1 MPRLSDEEFDAWCRR
16 NHLAPETAA
25 YIQRLRTDLPAR
37 RTHSHASNL
46 SGRYPSVKMGWA
58 IQFESQ
64 HVELWAIYAMERD
77 ADVLELYE
85 QPTRIQLHYQARSGR
100 KTSPW
105 HIPDFFVLRR
115 DGAGFEEWKHPAL
128 LDKLAI
134 TQPQRY
140 QRKASGGW
148 QCPPGEA
155 TAQALGLSYRVRT
168 SAEFQPTYIQNLKF
182 LQDFWTHP
190 FQVEAE
196 QEAQVLTSLEA
207 YPGVSVAGLLEAH
220 PHLSVDVVWALLT
233 TQQIFTDLAATS
245 LMNWEQV
252 FLYRHAET
260 VPAAHDRS
268 QATPQATPLASRL
281 LWDGR
286 LWEAEVQGATVVL
299 RPEIG
304 ATFSLSYEQF
314 QQLVNQGEITPEG
327 LATPS
332 PLREATRA
340 LLAHAGPKALDAA
353 NRRWHA
359 ILAYQRGEAITVT
372 ARSVQNW
379 IAAFRRAEAE
389 SGCGYL
395 GLLDQVAHRGNRTT
409 RVPDASKRLLEQNVT
424 THYATPQAKR
434 AAAVYRL
441 YRADCESQQIPP
453 VSERTFYR
461 EVARLTTQEVTTAR
475 LGKRAAYASAPFFYS
490 LDQTTPRHGERPF
503 ARAHLD
509 HTQLD
514 LELVS
519 SVTGKPL
526 AKPWA
531 TFMTDAYSR
540 RMLAVYVSYDPPS
553 YRSAMMAF
561 RLCVRRFG
569 RLPQELVVDG
579 GPEFTS
585 VYFESLLSQCF
596 VTKCER
602 PADQP
607 HFGSVVERLFGTTT
621 TELLN
626 QLRGNTQA
634 SKTPRAMTRAVDPK
648 RLAVWTLERFA
659 SRLAEFVHEVYD
671 QMDHPALFQSP
682 REAFEQGMRLAGSR
696 SHRLIAYSDEF
707 VMQTRPTT
715 RTGTV
720 KIHPAR
726 GIRVNGLQY
735 WHDSMQM
742 SQVAGQT
749 VPVRYEPYDMGVVYA
764 YIGGQWLEC
773 IADDFA
779 QVHERSERE
788 WHLVLEEWREHQR
801 QHQQKRIT
809 LNGPLLAQFL
819 NQLKDDEALEEQ
831 RQRDHEEHA
840 QRAALL
846 LQTRAERKS
855 RTTLPPIE
863 VDLTKIQPF
872 EEYR

>member
-1 MPRLSDEEFDAWCRR
+1 MPRLSDEEFDAWCQR
-16 NHLAPETAA
+16 NQLAPETAA
-25 YIQRLRTDLPAR
+25 YLQRLRTSLPAR
-37 RTHSHASNL
+37 RTHSRASNM
-46 SGRYPSVKMGWA
+46 SGRYPSIKMGCT

-64 HVELWAIYAMERD
+64 HVELWAIYTMERD
-77 ADVLELYE
+77 EDVLEFYD
-85 QPTRIQLHYQARSGR
+85 QPTRIPLHYQARSGR

-105 HIPDFFVLRR
+105 HIPDFLVIRR
-115 DGAGFEEWKHPAL
+115 DGAGFEEWKHPASL
-128 LDKLAI
+128 EKLAI

-148 QCPPGEA
+148 QCPPGEV

-168 SAEFQPTYIQNLKF
+168 SAEFHPNYIQNLKF

-190 FQVEAE
+190 FQVEAG
-196 QEAQVLTSLEA
+196 QEAQVLASLEA
-207 YPGVSVAGLLEAH
+207 YPGVSVAALFEAH
-220 PHLSVDVVWALLT
+220 PYLSVDVVWALLT
-233 TQQIFTDLAATS
+233 RQQLFTDLAATS
-245 LMNWEQV
+245 LMEWDQV
-252 FLYRHAET
+252 FLYRRAEA
-260 VPAAHDRS
+260 VPVAGDRS
-268 QATPQATPLASRL
+268 LAASQTTSLASRL

-314 QQLVNQGEITPEG
+314 QQLVNHGEIKAEG
-327 LATPS
+327 LAAPS
-332 PLREATRA
+332 PLRETTRA

-353 NRRWHA
+353 NRRWHT

-395 GLLDQVAHRGNRTT
+395 GLLDQVAQRGNRTA
-409 RVPDASKRLLEQNVT
+409 RVPEASKRLLAQYVT
-424 THYATPQAKR
+424 THYAAPQAKR

-441 YRADCESQQIPP
+441 YREACDTQQIPP

-461 EVARLTTQEVTTAR
+461 ELARLTTQVVTTQR
-475 LGKRAAYASAPFFYS
+475 RGKRVAYASAPFFYY

-509 HTQLD
+509 HTPVD
-514 LELVS
+514 LLLVS

-531 TFMTDAYSR
+531 TFLTDAYSR

-561 RLCVRRFG
+561 RRCVQRFG

-579 GPEFTS
+579 GPEFS
-585 VYFESLLSQCF
+585 NVYFESLLSQCF

-607 HFGSVVERLFGTTT
+607 RFGSVVERLFGTTT
-621 TELLN
+621 TELLH

-634 SKTPRAMTRAVDPK
+634 SKTPRQMTRAVDPK

-659 SRLAEFVHEVYD
+659 SRLAEYAYEVYD

-696 SHRLIAYSDEF
+696 SHRLIAYSEEF

-735 WHDSMQM
+735 WHESMQAND
-742 SQVAGQT
+742 VAGQT

-779 QVHERSERE
+779 QVHGRSERE
-788 WHLVLEEWREHQR
+788 WDLILEEWREHQR

-809 LNGPLLAQFL
+809 LNGPLLARFL
-819 NQLKDDEALEEQ
+819 QELESDEALLLQ
-831 RQRDHEEHA
+831 RQRDLEEQA
-840 QRAALL
+840 ERSALL
-846 LQTRAERKS
+846 LRTPAERKP
-855 RTTLPPIE
+855 RTAPPPIE
-863 VDLTKIQPF
+863 VDLTRVQPF
-872 EEYR
+872 EEYC

>member
-1 MPRLSDEEFDAWCRR
+1 MPRLSDEEFDAWCQR
-16 NHLAPETAA
+16 NQLAPETAA

-37 RTHSHASNL
+37 RTHSRASNM

-77 ADVLELYE
+77 AEVLELYE

-115 DGAGFEEWKHPAL
+115 NGAGFEEWKHPASL
-128 LDKLAI
+128 EKLAI

-148 QCPPGEA
+148 LCPPGET

-168 SAEFQPTYIQNLKF
+168 SSEFHPNYIQNLKF

-190 FQVEAE
+190 FHVEAG
-196 QEAQVLTSLEA
+196 QEAQVLASLEA
-207 YPGVSVAGLLEAH
+207 YPGVSVAALLEAH
-220 PHLSVDVVWALLT
+220 QGLPVDAVWALLT
-233 TQQIFTDLAATS
+233 QQQIFTNLSATS
-245 LMNWEQV
+245 LMNWDQV
-252 FLYRHAET
+252 FLYRRAEE
-260 VPAAHDRS
+260 VPAARDRS
-268 QATPQATPLASRL
+268 QATPLASRL

-286 LWEAEVQGATVVL
+286 LWEAEVQGDTVVL

-304 ATFSLSYEQF
+304 ATFPLSYEQF
-314 QQLVNQGEITPEG
+314 QHLVNQGEIKAEG
-327 LATPS
+327 FAAPS
-332 PLREATRA
+332 PLREATRT
-340 LLAHAGPKALDAA
+340 LLSHAGPRALEAA
-353 NRRWHA
+353 NRRWREM
-359 ILAYQRGEAITVT
+359 LAYRRGEVVTVT
-372 ARSVQNW
+372 TRSLQNW
-379 IAAFRRAEAE
+379 MAAFRRAEVE
-389 SGCGYL
+389 TGCGYL
-395 GLLDQVAHRGNRTT
+395 GLLDQVAQRGNRTP
-409 RVPDASKRLLEQNVT
+409 RVPEASRQLLEQYVT
-424 THYATPQAKR
+424 THYAAPQAKR

-441 YRADCESQQIPP
+441 YREACDTQQIPP
-453 VSERTFYR
+453 VGERTFYR
-461 EVARLTTQEVTTAR
+461 ELARLTTLEVTKAR
-475 LGKRAAYASAPFFYS
+475 RGKRAAYVSAPFFYY

-579 GPEFTS
+579 GPEFTN

-602 PADQP
+602 PANQP

-634 SKTPRAMTRAVDPK
+634 SKTPRQMTRAVDPK

-659 SRLAEFVHEVYD
+659 GRLAEFVHEVYD

-735 WHDSMQM
+735 WHDSMQA

-788 WHLVLEEWREHQR
+788 WNLILEEWREHQR

-819 NQLKDDEALEEQ
+819 LQLKDDEALEEQ
-831 RQRDHEEHA
+831 RQRDHEEQA
-840 QRAALL
+840 ERSALL
-846 LQTRAERKS
+846 LRSLQDRKPHIA
-855 RTTLPPIE
+855 LPPVK
-863 VDLTKIQPF
+863 VDLTNIQPF

>member
-1 MPRLSDEEFDAWCRR
+1 MPRLSDEEFDAWCQR
-16 NHLAPETAA
+16 NQLAPETTA

-37 RTHSHASNL
+37 RTHSRASNL

-77 ADVLELYE
+77 AEVLELYE

-105 HIPDFFVLRR
+105 HIPDFLVIRR
-115 DGAGFEEWKHPAL
+115 DGAGFEEWKHPAS

-140 QRKASGGW
+140 QRKARGGW

-168 SAEFQPTYIQNLKF
+168 SAEFHPTYIQNLKF

-190 FQVEAE
+190 FQVEAG
-196 QEAQVLTSLEA
+196 QETQVLASLDT
-207 YPGVSVAGLLEAH
+207 YPGVSVAALLDAH
-220 PHLSVDVVWALLT
+220 PGLAVDVVWAMLT
-233 TQQIFTDLAATS
+233 QQQIFTDLSATS
-245 LMNWEQV
+245 LMDWDQV
-252 FLYRHAET
+252 FLYRRAEE
-260 VPAAHDRS
+260 VPIASDRS
-268 QATPQATPLASRL
+268 QAAPQATPLASRL

-286 LWEAEVQGATVVL
+286 LWEAEVQGVTVVL

-314 QQLVNQGEITPEG
+314 QHLVNQGAIKAEG
-327 LATPS
+327 FATPS
-332 PLREATRA
+332 SLGEATRA
-340 LLAHAGPKALDAA
+340 LLSHAGPKALEAA
-353 NRRWHA
+353 NRRWRE
-359 ILAYQRGEAITVT
+359 ILAYSRGEGITVT

-379 IAAFRRAEAE
+379 MVAFRRAEAE

-395 GLLDQVAHRGNRTT
+395 GLLDQVAQRGNRTA
-409 RVPDASKRLLEQNVT
+409 RVPEASKQLLEQYVSI
-424 THYATPQAKR
+424 HYATPQAKR

-441 YRADCESQQIPP
+441 YRAACDAQQIPP
-453 VSERTFYR
+453 VGERTFYR
-461 EVARLTTQEVTTAR
+461 ELARLTTQDVTQAR
-475 LGKRAAYASAPFFYS
+475 RGKRAAYASAPFFYS

-509 HTQLD
+509 HTPLD
-514 LELVS
+514 LVLVS

-561 RLCVRRFG
+561 RRCVQRYG

-579 GPEFTS
+579 GPEFNN

-602 PADQP
+602 PPDQP

-634 SKTPRAMTRAVDPK
+634 SKTPRQMTRAVDPK

-659 SRLAEFVHEVYD
+659 GRLAEFVHEVYD

-720 KIHPAR
+720 KVHPAR
-726 GIRVNGLQY
+726 GIRVNGLHY
-735 WHDSMQM
+735 WHDSMQT

-749 VPVRYEPYDMGVVYA
+749 VPVRYEPYDMGIVYA

-788 WHLVLEEWREHQR
+788 WHLILEEWREHQR

-819 NQLKDDEALEEQ
+819 LQLKDDEALEEQ

-840 QRAALL
+840 ERSALL
-846 LQTRAERKS
+846 LRSPQDRKPHIA
-855 RTTLPPIE
+855 LPPVE
-863 VDLTKIQPF
+863 VDLTTIQPF